1 MAYVILMK
9 VIIRATPTLKLHNV
23 LQFIASA
30 VIIILSSADFC
41 VVKK

>member
-9 VIIRATPTLKLHNV
+9 VIIKATPTLKLHNV
-23 LQFIASA
+23 LQFIANA

>member
-1 MAYVILMK
+1 ML
-9 VIIRATPTLKLHNV
+9 LLHNV